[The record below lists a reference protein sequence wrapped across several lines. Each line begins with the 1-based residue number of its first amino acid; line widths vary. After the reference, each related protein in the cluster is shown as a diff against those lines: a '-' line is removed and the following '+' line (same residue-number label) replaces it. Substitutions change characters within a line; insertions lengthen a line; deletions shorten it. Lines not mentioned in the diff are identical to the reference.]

1 MGVPCCIC
9 EVIASSCQARDPFM
23 ETAFLVDQPEFK
35 KHFILFALPFYL
47 FKQLHIVFM
56 VNVYDGHGWSAA
68 TWDSSN
74 FLGFL
79 NASEICCYQP

>member
-1 MGVPCCIC
+1 
-9 EVIASSCQARDPFM
+9 M

-56 VNVYDGHGWSAA
+56 VNV
-68 TWDSSN
+68 
-74 FLGFL
+74 
-79 NASEICCYQP
+79 